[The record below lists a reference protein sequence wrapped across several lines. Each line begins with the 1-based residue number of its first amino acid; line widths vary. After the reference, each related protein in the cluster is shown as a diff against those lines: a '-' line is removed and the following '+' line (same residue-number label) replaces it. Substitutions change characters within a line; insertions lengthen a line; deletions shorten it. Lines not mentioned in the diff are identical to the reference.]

1 MIGGQ
6 AKIFDHAGHKEAT
19 EEDTESRSHI
29 EMVPDYHLIKNHA
42 SDFKLLRS
50 NTW

>member
-29 EMVPDYHLIKNHA
+29 EMVPDFNWTLIDEIQMACN
-42 SDFKLLRS
+42 
-50 NTW
+50 